1 MGTNK
6 KTNKMRTFTLAASLA
21 VASAIKT
28 KLQTQRTGCD
38 DPLECIIL
46 SADDIVDK
54 AMQLQDMDDG
64 TDGGTGD
71 GRPEPD
77 LYTDYWGNVYD
88 NADGSYY
95 DAYWGNYYDGYT
107 NDYNDAYWGD
117 KYNGTG
123 DDGIIEDSY
132 YCNYYDTFT
141 DHLAENDWS
150 CPYC

>member
-1 MGTNK
+1 
-6 KTNKMRTFTLAASLA
+6 MRAFTLAASLA

-28 KLQTQRTGCD
+28 KLQTQQTGCD

-54 AMQLQDMDDG
+54 ALQLQG
-64 TDGGTGD
+64 LDGGD
-71 GRPEPD
+71 ENGRPEPD

-95 DAYWGNYYDGYT
+95 DSYWGSYYDGYT
-107 NDYNDAYWGD
+107 NDYYDGIWGSQ
-117 KYNGTG
+117 YNGTG
-123 DDGIIEDSY
+123 DDGIEEDNY
-132 YCNYYDTFT
+132 YCGWYGTYT
-141 DHLAENDWS
+141 DHLAENDGNDWS